1 MNTIGLLLVL
11 GLAFYA
17 LKQGSQKTRN
27 MLLVASALL
36 GFCMFSAEGF
46 TSVILDGAS
55 ATAQNSA
62 LDPGGTVTSPEGG
75 TYTFPAGWDPA
86 TGDDP
91 TWTCDG
97 DTIKAPL
104 ATEPLVAA
112 AKAIA
117 ADLTATNI
125 NSVFPCLDKEQCTRA
140 TPALKAMCPGGATKA
155 KTDSSSYCA
164 GAACANTDFTGENP
178 VCCTAL
184 TQGTSVCPAKETA
197 AAAIKTQ
204 NDTCGDY
211 KKYKTTGT
219 TATTYTG
226 VAGITSP
233 TYLTNCCED
242 NCTTD
247 KCDKWNLFGLTC
259 SDCEACEEGDFLDTY
274 CSDPDFDTI
283 TYLVWFFIILL
294 IVVAILAV
302 GAKIAKKSG

>member
-17 LKQGSQKTRN
+17 LKQKSEKTRN
-27 MLLVASALL
+27 MLLVVSALI

-46 TSVILDGAS
+46 ASVVYTTETPA
-55 ATAQNSA
+55 
-62 LDPGGTVTSPEGG
+62 GGTVTSAEGG
-75 TYTFPAGWDPA
+75 TYTFPAGWVPA
-86 TGDDP
+86 TGPDP
-91 TWTCDG
+91 TWTCGG

-104 ATEPLVAA
+104 ATGPLATA
-112 AKAIA
+112 RSLTANQI
-117 ADLTATNI
+117 LTATNI
-125 NSVFPCLDKEQCTRA
+125 NDVFPCLDKGKCTRA

-219 TATTYTG
+219 TGTTYEG

-233 TYLTNCCED
+233 TYLENCCED
-242 NCTTD
+242 NCTAA
-247 KCDKWNLFGLTC
+247 KCDTWNWFGLYC
-259 SDCEACEEGDFLDTY
+259 LFIDCEACEEGDVFDTY
-274 CSDPDFDTI
+274 CSDP
-283 TYLVWFFIILL
+283 
-294 IVVAILAV
+294 A
-302 GAKIAKKSG
+302 